1 MTFATAKKFNALE
14 KRVATLDEKLGE
26 VPVPSVE
33 SIITLSSVYGDDLAA
48 LLQENGYS
56 TVEQV
61 ALATD
66 EKLRSVKGI
75 GPALL
80 NQIRSAD

>member
-1 MTFATAKKFNALE
+1 MTFSTAKKFNELE
-14 KRVATLDEKLGE
+14 KRVVALEEKLGE

-33 SIITLSSVYGDDLAA
+33 SIITLSSVYGDDLAT

-61 ALATD
+61 ALASD
-66 EKLRSVKGI
+66 DKLRSIKGI

-80 NQIRSAD
+80 QQIRSAD